1 MGKTSLARVVYIMIS
16 NQFEACSF
24 VADVREV
31 YKEYGILQ
39 LQQKLLNDLLILRDM
54 NVKDVD
60 NGVSMIKNRL
70 RHKNILLILDD
81 VNELDQLNKLG
92 AKHWLGPG
100 SRVII
105 TTRDMKLLMTH
116 KVDEIYEVEV
126 LRNDEAFHLFNSKDF
141 DKEHPTKDYLEL
153 SQAFV
158 HYANG
163 IPLAIE
169 VLGSFL
175 NERSTSKW
183 KSELDRLREFPE
195 SKILNVLQ
203 ISFEGLHKIEKE
215 IFLNIACFFNHKN
228 QETIIAILDC
238 LRLYHEIGLRV
249 LIEKSLIKLQD
260 NQLWI
265 HDLLQE
271 MGRDIVCK
279 ECPKDL
285 GKRSRLWL
293 YKDIDNVLTNNM
305 GTETIQGIVLKLPK
319 PKEAHW
325 DPESF
330 SKMHCLKFLI
340 IGNVQSCKTL
350 KFINL
355 KISLKIFE
363 TPDFTKIPILE
374 KLVLKDYINLQE
386 IHPSIGV
393 HKKLTLLNL
402 KGCRNLRSLPGKFE
416 MESPKIIILSECS
429 NLKRIPKFGE
439 NMKHVSKLYLDDTA
453 ITKLPIS
460 IGNLTGLSSLNS
472 KRKSDPMRGKMLC
485 TYAFCDVLPLALL
498 FLLQVEVPPPTTG
511 GTLVKE
517 VMTASSAVPLGVEKE
532 PDVTKEVGQPVQT
545 LNPTKTV
552 SLEPMIEHAL
562 RKKSLEGASSSIQA
576 GQTSVQTALEATT
589 SLESKGFEV
598 GGESKHRPIIRDKP
612 EDGSVDVTLA
622 PVLQHHTADGN
633 EDGLTME
640 FYLCK
645 DDPVIQSCQS
655 NRLGDPLPAGLNSL
669 EQYYGLASAAKDK
682 SYLAGTK
689 DIFIYDPLKKFTNI
703 FSLASMST
711 QGASLLTSSSSSS
724 RRWIYDVFLSFRGKD
739 TRNSFTDHLYVALQ
753 HTSIFT
759 FRDNERLERG
769 KSISPELLKAI
780 EESRFAIVI
789 LSKTYASSIC
799 CLDELTKIIQCM
811 KGKEMTVLPI
821 FYEVD
826 PSNVRK

>member
-340 IGNVQSCKTL
+340 IGNVQSEYPSKSLPASFQPNELIELHMCCSNIEQLWKGIKSCKTL

-472 KRKSDPMRGKMLC
+472 KRKSDPMRVLC

-532 PDVTKEVGQPVQT
+532 PDVTKEVGQVVKDVQPT
-545 LNPTKTV
+545 LP
-552 SLEPMIEHAL
+552 SAPLAAQDPE
-562 RKKSLEGASSSIQA
+562 AS
-576 GQTSVQTALEATT
+576 
-589 SLESKGFEV
+589 
-598 GGESKHRPIIRDKP
+598 
-612 EDGSVDVTLA
+612 
-622 PVLQHHTADGN
+622 
-633 EDGLTME
+633 
-640 FYLCK
+640 
-645 DDPVIQSCQS
+645 
-655 NRLGDPLPAGLNSL
+655 
-669 EQYYGLASAAKDK
+669 
-682 SYLAGTK
+682 
-689 DIFIYDPLKKFTNI
+689 
-703 FSLASMST
+703 
-711 QGASLLTSSSSSS
+711 
-724 RRWIYDVFLSFRGKD
+724 
-739 TRNSFTDHLYVALQ
+739 
-753 HTSIFT
+753 
-759 FRDNERLERG
+759 
-769 KSISPELLKAI
+769 
-780 EESRFAIVI
+780 
-789 LSKTYASSIC
+789 
-799 CLDELTKIIQCM
+799 
-811 KGKEMTVLPI
+811 
-821 FYEVD
+821 
-826 PSNVRK
+826 